1 MIIIMYAKI
10 RVKNWATFYEIDP
23 SKEPK
28 IKSVAQFILSSC
40 QTEASHGWFYYV
52 LSSANANPSKPTG
65 ISNRR
70 PPANIKQTINAG
82 RAITKS
88 IVANTFV
95 RLHAPVGDAQFQ
107 HVRPQDADRW
117 VHHQGRLHRAE
128 KVSCRCQQDCHKH
141 QPRLP
146 PYQQHRA
153 RL

>member
-28 IKSVAQFILSSC
+28 IKSVAQFILSPC

-70 PPANIKQTINAG
+70 PPANIKQTISAG

-95 RLHAPVGDAQFQ
+95 RLHATLNT
-107 HVRPQDADRW
+107 RPNTFINSHTNRIVQSISNNATSSD
-117 VHHQGRLHRAE
+117 
-128 KVSCRCQQDCHKH
+128 
-141 QPRLP
+141 
-146 PYQQHRA
+146 
-153 RL
+153 